1 MEQLQCNQTSNFADS
16 VVLLAARKKSVWD
29 FDNLDE
35 NGNPTLK
42 KLECKSNACN
52 NRSHCF
58 FVAFGGGGGA
68 KRMVFGCCDFSIIFN
83 YGYGAVSVDFGGGSD
98 KIVFPYG

>member
-1 MEQLQCNQTSNFADS
+1 M
-16 VVLLAARKKSVWD
+16 VLLAARKKSVWD

-35 NGNPTLK
+35 NGNSTLK

-58 FVAFGGGGGA
+58 LY
-68 KRMVFGCCDFSIIFN
+68 REN
-83 YGYGAVSVDFGGGSD
+83 HQ
-98 KIVFPYG
+98 IVWWFFCRLLPMWY